1 LREINPAIGPI
12 FQIKK
17 IKVILPFGVRFQPED
32 NWKLSHIITKV
43 NIFEN
48 SGNFSYFLINDLS
61 WSINENKNK
70 HFFHYQIE
78 KKFDNS
84 LLGLGVRTDSTVIG
98 SKK

>member
-1 LREINPAIGPI
+1 MKNNLYTYKNLH
-12 FQIKK
+12 K
-17 IKVILPFGVRFQPED
+17 IK
-32 NWKLSHIITKV
+32 H
-43 NIFEN
+43 
-48 SGNFSYFLINDLS
+48 NFSYFLINDLS